1 MKEERES
8 GPGGRR
14 VPHKPPTVN
23 FCTHCRAVLLQCFQF
38 FRSRSSRNLILLLFE
53 NMDVWKCFL
62 INHLHSTFASIAVPE
77 SFLFE
82 CFESVMIIDKDCFK
96 NWIFHKCD
104 KIISH
109 PYFIEITRG
118 GFCLINVGV
127 DPCHC
132 WQCRVS
138 SSCQVCLLQFFLVVN
153 CGWTEVEKK

>member
-1 MKEERES
+1 MQVEVFSWRRRES
-8 GPGGRR
+8 LAGRAASSSQTAHSQLLHPLPCG
-14 VPHKPPTVN
+14 V
-23 FCTHCRAVLLQCFQF
+23 ASVLSV
-38 FRSRSSRNLILLLFE
+38 FRSRSSQNLILLLFE

-138 SSCQVCLLQFFLVVN
+138 SSCQCDFCNFS
-153 CGWTEVEKK
+153 WW